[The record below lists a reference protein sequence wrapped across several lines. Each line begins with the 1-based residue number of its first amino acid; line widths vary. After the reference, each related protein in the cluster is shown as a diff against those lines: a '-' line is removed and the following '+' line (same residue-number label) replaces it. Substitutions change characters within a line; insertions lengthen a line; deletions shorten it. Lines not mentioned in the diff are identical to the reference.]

1 MPVVKTYP
9 GVYIEEVPSGVRT
22 IVGVSTSITAF
33 IGQTLRGE
41 VNYPVRVQSFGE
53 FERKFGGLWVQ
64 SPLSY
69 AVSQYFQNG
78 GMDAI
83 IVRVVHEK
91 RDGEPASSGAS
102 KATIELPGGSGSLFL
117 EASSEGAWGLDL
129 AARVDYKTSEEVSL
143 PSERTT
149 FNLTVRDRGTGAE
162 ESFRNLSLDKED
174 KRYIKPILEQESSLV
189 RLSGSISLPGAIPDE
204 SESPTAKG
212 ADPFTDPNFF
222 SSAIG
227 GSNGIAPD
235 ETDVLGSESDKTGLY
250 ALENA
255 DIFNLLSIPPQ
266 KWDEASD
273 STAYLS
279 LCSKALAYCKKRRAI
294 LLVDP
299 PAVWSSSD
307 KALEG
312 IDDFSML
319 FDENAVMYYPRV
331 RMPDPLK
338 ENRLKEFTP
347 GAAVAGV
354 IARTDSRRGIWKA
367 PAGIEA
373 ALAGVRELSV
383 KLTDGENGVLNPLG
397 VNCLRSFTGIGNV
410 VWGARTMRGADR
422 LTSEWKYLPVR
433 RLALY
438 IEESL
443 YRGTQWVVFEPND
456 SPLWAQIRMNLGA
469 FMHNLFIQGAF
480 QGSTPKD
487 AYFVKCDGET
497 TTQSDIDQG
506 VVNIIVGFAPLKPA
520 EFVVIKI
527 QQIAKQVAYGG

>member
-227 GSNGIAPD
+227 GSNGIAQF
-235 ETDVLGSESDKTGLY
+235 L
-250 ALENA
+250 
-255 DIFNLLSIPPQ
+255 
-266 KWDEASD
+266 
-273 STAYLS
+273 
-279 LCSKALAYCKKRRAI
+279 
-294 LLVDP
+294 
-299 PAVWSSSD
+299 
-307 KALEG
+307 
-312 IDDFSML
+312 
-319 FDENAVMYYPRV
+319 
-331 RMPDPLK
+331 
-338 ENRLKEFTP
+338 
-347 GAAVAGV
+347 
-354 IARTDSRRGIWKA
+354 
-367 PAGIEA
+367 
-373 ALAGVRELSV
+373 
-383 KLTDGENGVLNPLG
+383 
-397 VNCLRSFTGIGNV
+397 
-410 VWGARTMRGADR
+410 
-422 LTSEWKYLPVR
+422 
-433 RLALY
+433 
-438 IEESL
+438 
-443 YRGTQWVVFEPND
+443 
-456 SPLWAQIRMNLGA
+456 
-469 FMHNLFIQGAF
+469 
-480 QGSTPKD
+480 
-487 AYFVKCDGET
+487 
-497 TTQSDIDQG
+497 
-506 VVNIIVGFAPLKPA
+506 
-520 EFVVIKI
+520 
-527 QQIAKQVAYGG
+527 